1 MQNHSTVTYSNFLAM
16 SQSSNNLQVQ
26 ADKSLLPIVFLF
38 LLYCNKCRLS
48 DSCKS
53 VLQTHI
59 IPIHLI
65 ILRLDR
71 NVSIGTIKNNKILGL
86 FRNKI
91 PSSLLHYW
99 DSLVFTSLPQSY
111 PTLIINEL
119 YLYGTKMFPQ
129 FE

>member
-1 MQNHSTVTYSNFLAM
+1 M
-16 SQSSNNLQVQ
+16 SQSSDNLQVQ

-38 LLYCNKCRLS
+38 LLYRKECRLN
-48 DSCKS
+48 DPCKS

-59 IPIHLI
+59 TPMHLI

-86 FRNKI
+86 FRNTN

-99 DSLVFTSLPQSY
+99 DSVVFTSLPQIYS
-111 PTLIINEL
+111 TLIINEL